1 MVSPWRC
8 ATLAALAVVAC
19 LPAAQAQPMVGRHRA
34 PSCFYISQL
43 GGFRA
48 DGGRTVYARVSGR
61 DVYRFDLASDCEGLR
76 GHEGTIVL
84 KPVSSGSIC
93 APLDVDL
100 SVRSHGTSERCLI
113 RDIVRLTP
121 QAAAALPNSVKP

>member
-1 MVSPWRC
+1 MVSAPRC
-8 ATLAALAVVAC
+8 AALAALGVVAC
-19 LPAAQAQPMVGRHRA
+19 LPAAQALPEASPHRA
-34 PSCFYISQL
+34 ASCFYISQL

-48 DGGRTVYARVSGR
+48 DGARTVYARVSGR
-61 DVYRFDLASDCEGLR
+61 NIYRFDLASDCDGLR

-84 KPVSSGSIC
+84 KPVPSGSIC

-100 SVRSHGTSERCLI
+100 SVRSHGTSQRCLI

-121 QAAAALPNSVKP
+121 EEAAALPNAVKP